1 MLNNEYL
8 FDLDTGAA
16 LALSSGRYEVAGAK
30 SAAPCQ
36 INKKLS
42 VFHSNNEIIKFGISK
57 IDIKNANLKVERQR
71 KWLVKLIKNFQ
82 FFTQTMK

>member
-16 LALSSGRYEVAGAK
+16 L
-30 SAAPCQ
+30 
-36 INKKLS
+36 
-42 VFHSNNEIIKFGISK
+42 
-57 IDIKNANLKVERQR
+57 
-71 KWLVKLIKNFQ
+71 VKLIKNFQ